1 MTISCKQ
8 IVENAQSAFFVVN
21 ESGDIVEATRGL
33 YAIPAQVFVERGI
46 DAFDLIVAE
55 SERIPFAEMLVSVL
69 EGNVEINERVFQ
81 ATTCTANGYPAFF
94 ALTMR
99 KLPQH
104 PHLFLFEVFDRT
116 QLVGEER
123 EISRQQRETQI
134 FKDISYL
141 RQIHQDSDRFF
152 NEALAAVTEAVEAD
166 AALLYVRIESHDE
179 LLVHNNIVADGKVV
193 PATYVRLPRGA
204 ESFIHTTLSRSDDQY
219 VDRVMKSY
227 VTHGW
232 LSHLVV
238 PLMVRDER
246 VGMLVLL
253 SKGNDAF
260 PWHAVR
266 LATSTA
272 SYLGAFM
279 ATELLWRQKE
289 RLHALAKSAFAYSQ
303 DGLFVVDRDGVI
315 IERNA
320 LAEQVQGEG
329 DGKTLV
335 GSVLPG
341 YKKRAS
347 AFIRGLSSAES
358 PRTTVVFAADPT
370 HSFEITATPLAT
382 GELVQYLCIARNVT
396 GWIDER
402 SALQERN
409 DQLAMVDRMKDEFV
423 SMVSHELRSPLTVV
437 MGNLSLIERTTPPE
451 QREPIA
457 AMRRNIERL
466 NRLVRDILEVT
477 RLEYAEISFNTSLV
491 ELTAI
496 EEVVVAAVS
505 DQLRDRHLVWS
516 SHVASATVTNDP
528 LRLTQIVSNIVNNAV
543 QHTPD
548 KGKIVLDMSVT
559 DDVLTIVVSD
569 SGEGMTRVQQR
580 HMFERFYRGE
590 HTHAGFGL
598 GLYIVKKL
606 LDRMR
611 GTVLVKSAV
620 GVGTTITITIPRVI

>member
-8 IVENAQSAFFVVN
+8 IVESAQSAFFVVDG
-21 ESGDIVEATRGL
+21 SGDIVEATRGL
-33 YAIPAQVFVERGI
+33 YAVPVKVFIERGI
-46 DAFDLIVAE
+46 DAFDHIVAE
-55 SERIPFAEMLVSVL
+55 SERIQFAEMLASVL
-69 EGNVEINERVFQ
+69 EGGVEVNERVFQ
-81 ATTCTANGYPAFF
+81 TTTYTANGYPAYF
-94 ALTMR
+94 ALSVR

-104 PHLFLFEVFDRT
+104 PNLFLFEVFDRT
-116 QLVGEER
+116 QLVSEER
-123 EISRQQRETQI
+123 ELTRQQRETQI

-141 RQIHQDSDRFF
+141 RQVHQDSDQFF
-152 NEALAAVTEAVEAD
+152 TEALAAVTEAVEAD
-166 AALLYVRIESHDE
+166 AALLYVRIEEHDE
-179 LLVHNNIVADGKVV
+179 LLVQNNIVAEGKVV
-193 PATYVRLPRGA
+193 PTAYVRLPRGA
-204 ESFIHTTLSRSDDQY
+204 ESIIHITLTRSDAQY
-219 VDRVMKSY
+219 SDAITKPY
-227 VTHGW
+227 VTSGW

-238 PLMVRDER
+238 PLTVRDER
-246 VGMLVLL
+246 VGMLVSL
-253 SKGNDAF
+253 SKSDDAF
-260 PWHAVR
+260 PWHSVR

-272 SYLGAFM
+272 SYLGAFV

-303 DGLFVVDRDGVI
+303 DGLFVVDREGVI

-320 LAEQVQGEG
+320 LAEQVQGAV
-329 DGKTLV
+329 DGKALADTV
-335 GSVLPG
+335 VPQ

-347 AFIRGLSSAES
+347 AFVHSLSRGESS
-358 PRTTVVFAADPT
+358 RITVVFAADPT

-396 GWIDER
+396 GWVDER

-409 DQLAMVDRMKDEFV
+409 DQLAMIDRMKDEFV

-437 MGNLSLIERTTPPE
+437 MGNLSLIERTMPTD

-466 NRLVRDILEVT
+466 NRLVKDILEVT
-477 RLEYAEISFNTSLV
+477 RLEYAEISFNTS
-491 ELTAI
+491 ELELIAI
-496 EEVVVAAVS
+496 EEVVVAAIS
-505 DQLRDRHLVWS
+505 DQIRDRHLTWDA
-516 SHVASATVTNDP
+516 HVVSATVTNDP
-528 LRLTQIVSNIVNNAV
+528 LRLTQIVSNVVNNAV

-548 KGKIVLDMSVT
+548 GGRISLDMSVT
-559 DDVLTIVVSD
+559 DAVVTIVVSD

-606 LDRMR
+606 LDRMH
-611 GTVLVKSAV
+611 GTVHVKSTV